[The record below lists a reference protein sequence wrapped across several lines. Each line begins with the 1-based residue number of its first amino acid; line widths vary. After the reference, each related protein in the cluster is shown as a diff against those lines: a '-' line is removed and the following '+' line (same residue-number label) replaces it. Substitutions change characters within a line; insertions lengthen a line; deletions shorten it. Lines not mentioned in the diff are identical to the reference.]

1 MQLAV
6 NRPRPIALVCLRNQ
20 LPGEKLAHLS
30 HDVCLPPV
38 LQIVNCMWCD
48 ILN

>member
-1 MQLAV
+1 MQLTL
-6 NRPRPIALVCLRNQ
+6 NRPRPIALVWLRNQ
-20 LPGEKLAHLS
+20 LPGEKLA
-30 HDVCLPPV
+30 PV